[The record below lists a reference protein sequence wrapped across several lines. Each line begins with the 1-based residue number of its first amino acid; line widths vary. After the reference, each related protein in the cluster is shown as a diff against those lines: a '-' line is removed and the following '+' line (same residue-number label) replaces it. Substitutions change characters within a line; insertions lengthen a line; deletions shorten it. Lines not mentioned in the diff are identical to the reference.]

1 MCFVVLLEI
10 SMSFPLL
17 LSLIALIV
25 SIVCFTFLIVLFKRY
40 NTQLEIIVSQSSSL
54 SELSKKV
61 NDLNE
66 ALHEIRSGNYGVSS
80 RVKEL
85 VQQVD
90 NLQAAQQSLLEN
102 LVEQDPQS
110 RFYSKGTKLISQG
123 ASLEDVMRECDMP
136 AAEAELLF
144 NLHKSQK

>member
-1 MCFVVLLEI
+1 
-10 SMSFPLL
+10 MSVPLL
-17 LSLIALIV
+17 LSLLALII
-25 SIVCFTFLIVLFKRY
+25 SIVCLTFLIALYKSY
-40 NTQLEIIVSQSSSL
+40 KTQLETIEFQSDSL
-54 SELSKKV
+54 SELNKTV
-61 NDLNE
+61 NNLNE
-66 ALHEIRSGNYGVSS
+66 ELHEIRSGNYGVIS

-90 NLQAAQQSLLEN
+90 NLQSAQQSLVEK

-110 RFYSKGTKLISQG
+110 RFYSKGAKLINQG

-144 NLHKSQK
+144 NLHNNQR

>member
-10 SMSFPLL
+10 IMSFSLL

-25 SIVCFTFLIVLFKRY
+25 SIVCLTFLIVLFKRY

-54 SELSKKV
+54 SELDKTV
-61 NDLNE
+61 NNLNE

-90 NLQAAQQSLLEN
+90 NLQAAQQSIVEN

>member
-1 MCFVVLLEI
+1 
-10 SMSFPLL
+10 MSFPLL
-17 LSLIALIV
+17 LSLTALVV
-25 SIVCFTFLIVLFKRY
+25 SIVGLTWLIVRFKRFKS
-40 NTQLEIIVSQSSSL
+40 QLETIESQSHSL
-54 SELSKKV
+54 SELSQKV
-61 NDLNE
+61 NNLSE
-66 ALHEIRSGNYGVSS
+66 ETHEIRSGNYGVIS

-90 NLQAAQQSLLEN
+90 NLQSAQQKLAEN

-110 RFYSKGTKLISQG
+110 RFYSKGAKLISQG

-144 NLHKSQK
+144 NLHNKQK

>member
-1 MCFVVLLEI
+1 
-10 SMSFPLL
+10 MSFPLL
-17 LSLIALIV
+17 LSLTALVV
-25 SIVCFTFLIVLFKRY
+25 SIVGLTWLIVLFKRFKS
-40 NTQLEIIVSQSSSL
+40 QLETIESQSHSL
-54 SELSKKV
+54 SDLSQKV
-61 NDLNE
+61 NNLSE
-66 ALHEIRSGNYGVSS
+66 ETHEIRSGNYGVIS

-90 NLQAAQQSLLEN
+90 NLQSAQQKLAEN

-110 RFYSKGTKLISQG
+110 RFYSKGAKLISQG

-144 NLHKSQK
+144 NLHNKQK